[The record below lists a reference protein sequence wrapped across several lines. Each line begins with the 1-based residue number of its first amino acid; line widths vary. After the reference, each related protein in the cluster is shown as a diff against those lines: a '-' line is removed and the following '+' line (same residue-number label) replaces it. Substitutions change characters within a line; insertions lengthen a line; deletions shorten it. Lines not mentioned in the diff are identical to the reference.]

1 MQSKPHDSLNGT
13 DSFLNESISKA
24 FQSDLAGPSINK
36 FQSKSSSSFN
46 QCNQAV
52 SKILESAQKPSEKS
66 DKDIKTDF
74 DNSDIALNSILQSSG
89 GNLDKNVK
97 SLKQLTTKVREKPE
111 NILDSLREQ
120 LMAEEG
126 LLSNHT
132 PFELDAS
139 NINRDS
145 NPAIINKPKALDARL
160 FDYEPTHIE
169 GYKVADLSMSM

>member
-1 MQSKPHDSLNGT
+1 
-13 DSFLNESISKA
+13 
-24 FQSDLAGPSINK
+24 
-36 FQSKSSSSFN
+36 
-46 QCNQAV
+46 V
-52 SKILESAQKPSEKS
+52 SKISESAQKQSEKS

-126 LLSNHT
+126 
-132 PFELDAS
+132 
-139 NINRDS
+139 
-145 NPAIINKPKALDARL
+145 
-160 FDYEPTHIE
+160 
-169 GYKVADLSMSM
+169 